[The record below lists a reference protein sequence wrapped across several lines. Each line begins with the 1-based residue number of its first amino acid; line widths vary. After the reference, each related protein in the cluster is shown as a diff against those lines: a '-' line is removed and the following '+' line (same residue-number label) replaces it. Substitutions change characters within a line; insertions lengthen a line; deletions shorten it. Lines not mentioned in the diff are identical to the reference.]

1 MRSTRRLADEL
12 KAEWLAVYVET
23 PDHMRL
29 PQEKREQVSRTLRL
43 AEELGARSIILPLS
57 SSSQSVAG
65 TILEYARQYNITKV
79 IAGKPLQP
87 LWKDLLRGSI
97 VDQLIRKSGKIDVY
111 VISSAP
117 PEEKLTPEEIAWRP
131 HRPLIRY
138 LYSLLLVLAATGIGA
153 LVGSGISP
161 VNLVMVYLL
170 AVVIA
175 ALYLGRGPAIL
186 ASIASVLAFDF
197 FFIPPQLTFSVQD
210 TEYVLTFAAFMLV
223 GLVISYLAVQ
233 AREQAESAQR
243 RAEDTT
249 ALYALTRDLASANT
263 LDEVL
268 KALIINLEEAFGRD
282 AVIYLPEADDSLY
295 PYTRGPVVPMDES
308 EVAVATWAY
317 QHGEPAGRGTDTLPA
332 AQVRYIPLKTAER
345 TLGVLGVKPKD
356 ETYPSD
362 PGPAPAPGG
371 ICQPGCAGDRA
382 RPASRTGAKC

>member
-1 MRSTRRLADEL
+1 M
-12 KAEWLAVYVET
+12 
-23 PDHMRL
+23 
-29 PQEKREQVSRTLRL
+29 
-43 AEELGARSIILPLS
+43 
-57 SSSQSVAG
+57 
-65 TILEYARQYNITKV
+65 
-79 IAGKPLQP
+79 
-87 LWKDLLRGSI
+87 WKDLLRGSI

-197 FFIPPQLTFSVQD
+197 FFIPPQLTFSVRD

-233 AREQAESAQR
+233 AREQAESAQK

-249 ALYALTRDLASANT
+249 ALYALTRDWLQRT
-263 LDEVL
+263 PWM
-268 KALIINLEEAFGRD
+268 K
-282 AVIYLPEADDSLY
+282 SL
-295 PYTRGPVVPMDES
+295 R
-308 EVAVATWAY
+308 
-317 QHGEPAGRGTDTLPA
+317 R
-332 AQVRYIPLKTAER
+332 
-345 TLGVLGVKPKD
+345 
-356 ETYPSD
+356 
-362 PGPAPAPGG
+362 
-371 ICQPGCAGDRA
+371 
-382 RPASRTGAKC
+382 